1 VDPIQALRASRCAI
15 RPMGNSHCSGF
26 PQLQCLEISELHS
39 VARGRVQR
47 MLKMRTNCVSTVRR
61 CREILL
67 FVGLVSLVPQLPAQD
82 TSCRMQSDRVS
93 AAVWGQIPPPPGGIA
108 VAFFDN
114 ATVQVGLNQVYAD
127 SQKLTHRWRSFIPWM
142 SSGIVSVFPFSSAI
156 QSPASRMPLF
166 YVNHAAAALDASE
179 PDAQSVHLVR
189 ATTKHDAR
197 VVQITSGWSAF
208 SFHPGFTPREEVPL
222 RFQVLSSAVYTI
234 QPERPLDNG
243 EYLVIFGPSA
253 LSGFEF
259 QIACS
264 GAHRD

>member
-1 VDPIQALRASRCAI
+1 MMTNRAS
-15 RPMGNSHCSGF
+15 G
-26 PQLQCLEISELHS
+26 
-39 VARGRVQR
+39 V
-47 MLKMRTNCVSTVRR
+47 RTCKG
-61 CREILL
+61 IML
-67 FVGLVSLVPQLPAQD
+67 FVGLVSLVPQLPAQNR
-82 TSCRMQSDRVS
+82 SCKVQSDQVS

-108 VAFFDN
+108 VAFHDD
-114 ATVQVGLNQVYAD
+114 ATVWVGLNHAYVH
-127 SQKLTHRWRSFIPWM
+127 SQNLTHRWRSFIPWM
-142 SSGIVSVFPFSSAI
+142 SSGIVSVFPFSRAI

-166 YVNHAAAALDASE
+166 YVSHTAAALDASE
-179 PDAQSVHLVR
+179 PNAQWVHLVR
-189 ATTKHDAR
+189 AYTKNNAR

-208 SFHPGFTPREEVPL
+208 GFHPGFTAREEIPL
-222 RFQVLSSAVYTI
+222 RFHVLSSAVYTI